1 MNRKILAL
9 ILALAAVAVV
19 LVVILCSTPGKDAD
33 ETTPNVSGIV
43 DSIFD
48 TEPVE
53 TQAPVESDAPEETEE
68 PTASATDHGN
78 TIPTGPADPDA
89 GYQDPGADV
98 PEDTHPAQT
107 EPAVTEPTAT
117 EPAATEPQQTQPT
130 QPNQP
135 TETEPV
141 QIPDGEIDY
150 ETFVALDPA
159 VQREYMESFESMD
172 AFFEWYN
179 AAKEAYEQAHPSIDV
194 GDGVIDLEDLFG

>member
-48 TEPVE
+48 TEP
-53 TQAPVESDAPEETEE
+53 EETEE
-68 PTASATDHGN
+68 PTASTTDHGN

-98 PEDTHPAQT
+98 PEDTRPAQT
-107 EPAVTEPTAT
+107 EPAVTEPTATEPTAT

-141 QIPDGEIDY
+141 QIPEGEIDY

-159 VQREYMESFESMD
+159 VQREYMQSFESMD

>member
-9 ILALAAVAVV
+9 ILALAAVVIV
-19 LVVILCSTPGKDAD
+19 LAVILCRTPGKDAN
-33 ETTPNVSGIV
+33 ETTPNIPGIA

-48 TEPVE
+48 TEPVV
-53 TQAPVESDAPEETEE
+53 TQAPVETDAPEETEE
-68 PTASATDHGN
+68 PTTSATEHGN

-98 PEDTHPAQT
+98 PENTRPAQT
-107 EPAVTEPTAT
+107 DPAVTEPDAT
-117 EPAATEPQQTQPT
+117 EPQQPQQTQPT

-135 TETEPV
+135 AETEPV
-141 QIPDGEIDY
+141 QVPAGEIDY
-150 ETFVALDPA
+150 ETFVALEPA

-179 AAKEAYEQAHPSIDV
+179 TAKEAYEQEHPAIDV

>member
-9 ILALAAVAVV
+9 ILALVAVTATVV
-19 LVVILCSTPGKDAD
+19 LAVTLHKDTPDG
-33 ETTPNVSGIV
+33 NVPGV
-43 DSIFD
+43 ADSIFD

-53 TQAPVESDAPEETEE
+53 TQEPAETTVSEEPVEDTTPATE
-68 PTASATDHGN
+68 HGN

-89 GYQDPGADV
+89 GRQDPDVDV
-98 PEDTHPAQT
+98 PKDVPPAQT
-107 EPAVTEPTAT
+107 EPTVTEPVVT
-117 EPAATEPQQTQPT
+117 EPDETEPQQTQP
-130 QPNQP
+130 N
-135 TETEPV
+135 ETEPV
-141 QIPDGEIDY
+141 QVPEGEIDY

-179 AAKEAYEQAHPSIDV
+179 AAKEAYEKAHPPIDV